1 MKRFTAEML
10 NALIAANNSVK
21 GTKEY
26 YKFQMETDC
35 KSEKGTWFFVGFY
48 IPHTT
53 GIIKTFKGNTYII
66 TCDQRFFGNSDHRYH
81 VTDEVK
87 TLLGI

>member
-1 MKRFTAEML
+1 MKEFTAEML
-10 NALIAANNSVK
+10 NALAEANNSVK

-26 YKFQMETDC
+26 YKFDMATDC
-35 KSEKGTWFFVGFY
+35 KRENGTWFFVGYY

-66 TCDQRFFGNSDHRYH
+66 TNGDHRYH
-81 VTDEVK
+81 VTDAVK
-87 TLLGI
+87 NLLGI